1 MFFKTHVRWVE
12 VFTNSFYLENFA
24 EGKVRELL
32 VDGKTLL
39 GVNQKS
45 ELKVFDELC
54 PHQKASL
61 KGAFDIDE
69 CYLIKVA
76 YSKIVEKVNE
86 KKI

>member
-1 MFFKTHVRWVE
+1 MENEQSV
-12 VFTNSFYLENFA
+12 TNNQINPQKMTPQESC
-24 EGKVRELL
+24 ELIWRAL
-32 VDGKTLL
+32 R
-39 GVNQKS
+39 
-45 ELKVFDELC
+45 
-54 PHQKASL
+54 KASL